1 MLQPELSNQS
11 HQKIEKHDGTLR
23 YAPCALRGLKRCS
36 VGIVAGFLSCFEA
49 RKRARRLKQQ
59 IVRAGERHISTGI
72 VAKAAAWLQP
82 FMPLVARGFSFCLT
96 PLHTRRGAARR
107 FMFAWAGVFYSCVP
121 LAALSSS
128 AGSCSRSSVAAFS
141 PARQLPF
148 SEQVL
153 SILRALRDGTAAL
166 YQTFR

>member
-1 MLQPELSNQS
+1 M
-11 HQKIEKHDGTLR
+11 
-23 YAPCALRGLKRCS
+23 RGLKRRS
-36 VGIVAGFLSCFEA
+36 VDIVAGSRSGFEEK
-49 RKRARRLKQQ
+49 KRASRLTPQ
-59 IVRAGERHISTGI
+59 VPAGERHISTGI
-72 VAKAAAWLQP
+72 LAKAAAWLQP

-153 SILRALRDGTAAL
+153 SILRALRGGTAAL
-166 YQTFR
+166 HQKFRSIK